1 MIKPMLATMMIAF
14 CMSLAACGG
23 TKTVVKTND
32 NCGKQ
37 LTDLQT
43 AVNTGAMTPAEYDK
57 ARDEAI
63 HRCNHD

>member
-1 MIKPMLATMMIAF
+1 MFKPMLAMMMIAF
-14 CMSLAACGG
+14 CMSLTACGG

-37 LTDLQT
+37 LTDLQN

-63 HRCNHD
+63 HRCNHE